1 MFASAN
7 RILGLDAHGFGSR
20 LGPTAALAVALCG
33 MGLAWYMYVRKP
45 LLPYTVAKRLGGLYT
60 VAWNKFYIDEFYAAT
75 VVRLT
80 VDGSRW
86 VWRNFDEKIIDG
98 AVHGTA
104 WLWQRAGR
112 VVRPLQTGKVQHYLL
127 GILTVVRNSDGGGF
141 PVTLTALT
149 FLPTVGALVMLI
161 FMRGRP
167 NAYKTTALVTSIA
180 TLALAVWV
188 AARFKTGELGS
199 SSWRTLPG
207 SPAGSPTTWA

>member
-1 MFASAN
+1 MTVPLVLLAVASTLGGFLGLPATWGAIQRFLEPVFASAN
-7 RILGLDAHGFGSR
+7 RILGLDAHGFSGLD
-20 LGPTAALAVALCG
+20 LGLMLVALAVALCG

-60 VAWNKFYIDEFYAAT
+60 VVWNKFYIDEFYAAT

-127 GILTVVRNSDGGGF
+127 GIFVGLFVIVTVV
-141 PVTLTALT
+141 V
-149 FLPTVGALVMLI
+149 FL
-161 FMRGRP
+161 
-167 NAYKTTALVTSIA
+167 
-180 TLALAVWV
+180 
-188 AARFKTGELGS
+188 
-199 SSWRTLPG
+199 
-207 SPAGSPTTWA
+207 